1 MVNRGQRG
9 DKKGVVISDNARNLL
24 VALTGKSRFLVA
36 TLVGMTVLNIAS
48 PGGAGAAF
56 AQEKFIVVA
65 STTSTQD
72 SGLFGHI
79 LPHFKAKTGIEVRVV
94 AQGTGQ
100 ALAIAKKGDA
110 DVVFVHDKAAELKFV
125 EEGFGVYRRD
135 VMVNDFVIVGPNSDP
150 AKSSGNDVIAALKKI
165 AAGKS
170 PFVSRGDKSG
180 THAAELRYWKAADI
194 DPQAGKGTWYRETG
208 SGMGPTLN
216 TASAM
221 NAYAFTDR
229 GTWLSFKN
237 RGELSVLVEGDTK
250 LFNQYG
256 VMLVNPAKHAHV
268 KKQMG
273 MQFIDWITSPEG
285 QAAIAAYK
293 IEGQQLY
300 FPNFVAQRR

>member
-1 MVNRGQRG
+1 MVR
-9 DKKGVVISDNARNLL
+9 NALRIALL
-24 VALTGKSRFLVA
+24 AAAALAVTGLAR
-36 TLVGMTVLNIAS
+36 
-48 PGGAGAAF
+48 

-79 LPHFKAKTGIEVRVV
+79 LPLFKAKTGIEVRVV

-100 ALAIAKKGDA
+100 ALATARKGDA
-110 DVVFVHDKAAELKFV
+110 DVVFVHDKVAEAKFV
-125 EEGFGVYRRD
+125 EEGFGIDRRE
-135 VMVNDFVIVGPNSDP
+135 VMYNDFVIVGPKADP
-150 AKSSGNDVIAALKKI
+150 AKAAGKDVIAALKKI
-165 AAGKS
+165 EAAKV
-170 PFVSRGDKSG
+170 PFASRGDKSG
-180 THAAELRYWKAADI
+180 THAAELRYWQQAQL
-194 DPQAGKGTWYRETG
+194 DPQTGKGTWYRETG

-237 RGELSVLVEGDTK
+237 RGDLAILVEGDTK

-268 KKQMG
+268 KKDLG
-273 MQFIDWITSPEG
+273 MQFIDWLTSAEG

-293 IEGQQLY
+293 VSGEQLF
-300 FPNFVAQRR
+300 FPNYKAG

>member
-1 MVNRGQRG
+1 MVKRGQNG
-9 DKKGVVISDNARNLL
+9 DPKRVVISGNATNRL
-24 VALTGKSRFLVA
+24 VALADKGRFLVA
-36 TLVGMTVLNIAS
+36 VFAGLTVLNIAG
-48 PGGAGAAF
+48 PGESGNAF
-56 AQEKFIVVA
+56 ALGKFIVVA

-79 LPHFKAKTGIEVRVV
+79 LPLFKAKTGIEVRVV

-100 ALAIAKKGDA
+100 ALALAKKGDA
-110 DVVFVHDKAAELKFV
+110 DVVFVHDKVAELKFV
-125 EEGFGVYRRD
+125 EAGFGIDRRD
-135 VMVNDFVIVGPNSDP
+135 VMVNDFVIVGPKSDP
-150 AKSSGNDVIAALKKI
+150 AKSSGNDVIGALKKI
-165 AAGKS
+165 EASKS
-170 PFVSRGDKSG
+170 PFTSRGDKSG

-194 DPQAGKGTWYRETG
+194 DPQTGKGTWYRETG

-268 KKQMG
+268 KKELG

-285 QAAIAAYK
+285 QAAIAGYK
-293 IEGQQLY
+293 IEGQQLF
-300 FPNFVAQRR
+300 FPNYVAQRR